1 MTIDNKQAIVKYNM
15 QRLAAFIIVAV
26 GAALLLI
33 PNVLPTYIT
42 KKTPLI
48 LSLLIGFYVIYVSIS
63 LLRDIYYIH
72 IETTNKLI
80 TIRFVSVQP
89 FNQTRKQVQVERSK
103 LKGYKI
109 EKSRGGL
116 RKQLILFVSTPKGTA
131 KYPPISISLMPQ
143 AKLTPLLKS
152 LNM

>member
-15 QRLAAFIIVAV
+15 QRLVIFLVVAV
-26 GAALLLI
+26 GIALLLI
-33 PNVLPTYIT
+33 PNVMPTSIT
-42 KKTPLI
+42 KRTPLI
-48 LSLLIGFYVIYVSIS
+48 LGLLIGIYIIYVSIS

-89 FNQTRKQVQVERSK
+89 FNQTRKQVQIERSK

-109 EKSRGGL
+109 ENSRGGL

-131 KYPPISISLMPQ
+131 KYPPISISLMPKN
-143 AKLTPLLKS
+143 KLTPLLKS
-152 LNM
+152 LNV